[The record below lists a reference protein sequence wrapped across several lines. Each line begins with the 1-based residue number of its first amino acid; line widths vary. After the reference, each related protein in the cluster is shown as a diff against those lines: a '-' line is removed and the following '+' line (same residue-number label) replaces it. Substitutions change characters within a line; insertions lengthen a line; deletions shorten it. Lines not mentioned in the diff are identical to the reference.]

1 MSNNRKLVLYIA
13 TSLDGYIATEDDSL
27 EWLFKTEGEGDNG
40 YSEFYNTVDT
50 ILIGRRTYDWIIE
63 KKVNFLIRIKSV
75 MYFLNQKK
83 VRMKM

>member
-1 MSNNRKLVLYIA
+1 MYNNRKLVLYIA

-50 ILIGRRTYDWIIE
+50 LSLIHI
-63 KKVNFLIRIKSV
+63 
-75 MYFLNQKK
+75 
-83 VRMKM
+83 